1 MTSVFLRAIRYF
13 AAPKSLLFLVCLS
26 IFPALVSAQTS
37 GTVRVS
43 GTIFVGTFS
52 DTSTNAANKPI
63 AEVEMP
69 DAKMTL
75 VDETGAVA
83 STAQSIL
90 DGRFSLEAKPGQ
102 TYQICWEIQGQKGC
116 VTRVKVGKTPVW
128 AGRLRA
134 RLEGPIVFGN
144 VLTGDARPC
153 WVQDAFF
160 GLDVSTE
167 VRGGG
172 KTTRANT
179 QGEYLLLAP
188 AGATFRV
195 QAGCELS
202 QAGEVVTSTGLFQ
215 RLDLNLGNRAPRIT
229 SVAATNG
236 TKFLTRAQMGE
247 TLKMVSGLR
256 ELDGDT
262 VEFAWRLTDA
272 QIGTLSGS
280 TTDTEEWQLPS
291 VDGSHSVYLMA
302 RDGKGGFAFD
312 RFEMQVGVDQIDV
325 SGIAVDDLT
334 GLPVRKA
341 KVTLGSTTVQ
351 TSDNGWFSLSTKPV
365 ADDRYVLN
373 IEHPNFVLISRILDR
388 SSAGNT
394 YRMIR
399 TQVTSHRGD
408 VDIDIEDKRSVG
420 ICGTQVKGRERG
432 VRRLAPPTF
441 YVEEA
446 AADGKT
452 EGRTDIDKS
461 RAEQFEREDAIRKY
475 LEAQRFCDGRGVRI
489 RIPAKSLVDETG
501 AVWTGMVRASVA
513 TLNPALRALPGDY
526 QAIDRNGDR
535 VEMLSFGAVYA
546 EFTDTSGRKLQL
558 APGST
563 AEIMPP
569 VSAYQ
574 AASADPNIAQWSY
587 DEATGFWREE
597 AQGSLQSTPDGL
609 RYVGKT
615 EHFSTINMD
624 VAGSDPTFATCV
636 RVEIDSAFSAWND
649 LTLRAYVS
657 YNGDS
662 VQVKE
667 IVLDNSQY
675 HAIYRIPYGTG
686 APPNTLRL
694 ELRGSLSGQQLV
706 LLDNIIN
713 TDLRPKMTGTDL
725 WPPYP
730 YTECGD
736 PILLTPAP
744 GVVPAYGDFD
754 ATGRP
759 SFLIGPYGDFNPA
772 DGGQQALDYYA
783 AIDPAS
789 AKTTL
794 GDWWDANGFGPDGLG
809 AGNPTY
815 INQAYLNDNDLG
827 FGRDMH
833 CAETGSNLACYVTN
847 YGLPDQIPANADDA
861 ENKNAAT
868 RGATV
873 AMEFDS
879 AALNFENVQFYV
891 FGGGVAG
898 SGRITFADLD
908 GMGPKPVPFL
918 CMVCHGGGPSLT
930 VDDKVAHARFREF
943 DLPSFK
949 YSNNRSWDYGQ
960 ATLDATELG
969 NFAALNQMVRDTTVG
984 QPIGLLID
992 AWYPGGFAGDPAPV
1006 LPAAPAGWA
1015 ANTTEYHEVYGQT
1028 CRTCHIARDAGNPN
1042 SFFVFNSFAN
1052 LASTSYAVCGSGVPK
1067 RRFMPNAFVTYRNFW
1082 VDTLRVQMY
1091 EDMTGV
1097 GQNTCDD

>member
-1 MTSVFLRAIRYF
+1 MASVFLRAERDSVWVRALIF
-13 AAPKSLLFLVCLS
+13 FLVLM
-26 IFPALVSAQTS
+26 IFPTLVSAQTN

-43 GTIFVGTFS
+43 GTIFVSTFS
-52 DTSTNAANKPI
+52 DTVSATANTSI
-63 AEVEMP
+63 NELEIP
-69 DAKMTL
+69 DATMTL

-83 STAQSIL
+83 STGQSTL
-90 DGRFSLEAKPGQ
+90 DGRFTLEAKPGQ
-102 TYQICWEIQGQKGC
+102 SYQICWEVQGQKGC
-116 VTRVKVGKTPVW
+116 LSRIEVDKTPVW
-128 AGRLRA
+128 VGRLRA
-134 RLEGPIVFGN
+134 RLEGPIVFGS

-179 QGEYLLLAP
+179 QGEYLLLVP
-188 AGATFRV
+188 PGATFRV

-202 QAGEVVTSTGLFQ
+202 EAGQVVTATGLFQ

-247 TLKMVSGLR
+247 TLKMVSGVR
-256 ELDGDT
+256 ELDGDM
-262 VEFAWRLTDA
+262 VEFAWRLTEA
-272 QIGTLSGS
+272 QNGTLSGS
-280 TTDTEEWQLPS
+280 TTGIEEWQLPS
-291 VDGSHSVYLMA
+291 VDGSHSVYLIA

-312 RFEMQVGVDQIDV
+312 RFEMQIGIDQIDV

-334 GLPVRKA
+334 GQPVRNA
-341 KVTLGSTTVQ
+341 TVTLGNSTVQ
-351 TSDNGWFSLSTKPV
+351 TGDTGWFSLSTKPV

-408 VDIDIEDKRSVG
+408 LDIDIQDKRSAG
-420 ICGTQVKGRERG
+420 ICGRQLEGRNRG
-432 VRRLAPPTF
+432 VQRLVPPTF

-446 AADGKT
+446 TADGMT
-452 EGRTDIDKS
+452 EGRMEIDKG

-475 LEAQRFCDGRGVRI
+475 LEEQRVCDGRGVQI
-489 RIPAKSLVDETG
+489 RIPAKSLVDDTG

-526 QAIDRNGDR
+526 QAIDKNGDR

-546 EFTDTSGRKLQL
+546 EFTDTSGRKLQP
-558 APGST
+558 APGAT
-563 AEIMPP
+563 AEIMLP

-574 AASADPNIAQWSY
+574 AASADPSIAQWSY
-587 DEATGFWREE
+587 DEETGFWREE
-597 AQGSLQSTPDGL
+597 AQGALQVTPDGL
-609 RYVGKT
+609 RYISKT
-615 EHFSTINMD
+615 EHFSAINMD
-624 VAGSDPTFATCV
+624 VAGNDPAVATCV
-636 RVEIDSAFSAWND
+636 RVEIDSAFNGWDD

-657 YNGDS
+657 FNGDS

-667 IVLDNSQY
+667 TLLDNAQY
-675 HAIYRIPYGTG
+675 HAIYRIPFGTG
-686 APPNTLRL
+686 FPPNTLRL
-694 ELRGSLSGQQLV
+694 ELRGSVSGQQLV

-713 TDLRPKMTGTDL
+713 TDARPKMTGTDL

-730 YTECGD
+730 YAECGD

-772 DGGQQALDYYA
+772 DGGQQAVDYYA

-794 GDWWDANGFGPDGLG
+794 GDWWVANGFGADGLG

-815 INQAYLNDNDLG
+815 VNQAYLNDNDLG

-833 CAETGSNLACYVTN
+833 CAKTGSNLACYVTN
-847 YGLPDQIPANADDA
+847 YGLPDQNPANA
-861 ENKNAAT
+861 NAAET
-868 RGATV
+868 KDATQRGATV
-873 AMEFDS
+873 AMEFDDS
-879 AALNFENVQFYV
+879 ASGGEEVQFYV

-918 CMVCHGGGPSLT
+918 CMVCHGGGPALNGN
-930 VDDKVAHARFREF
+930 DKVANARFREF

-949 YSNNRSWDYGQ
+949 YSGNRSWDYGQ
-960 ATLDATELG
+960 ATLNATELG
-969 NFAALNQMVRDTTVG
+969 NFAKLNQLVRDTTAG
-984 QPIGLLID
+984 QPIGSLIN
-992 AWYPGGFAGDPAPV
+992 AWYPGGFGGSPAPV
-1006 LPAAPAGWA
+1006 LPAPPAGWT
-1015 ANTTEYHEVYGQT
+1015 ANPTEYHEVYGKT
-1028 CRTCHIARDAGNPN
+1028 CRTCHVARDGGNPN
-1042 SFFVFNSFAN
+1042 AFLVFNSFAN
-1052 LASTSYAVCGSGVPK
+1052 LTGTDYSVCGSGVPK

-1082 VDTLRVQMY
+1082 VDTPRVLMY
-1091 EDMTGV
+1091 ETMV
-1097 GQNTCDD
+1097 GAGANTCDD